1 MKKDFLKEYLK
12 KFGLGLKDIIKALVI
27 SSFINFFILALGLYI
42 LDIKNFILI
51 ALGISIIDLLP
62 VLGAG
67 AVLIPWAVLVL
78 IMGNG
83 GLALG
88 LGILFV
94 ITFLSNQ
101 IIEPIVIG
109 KSIGLN
115 PIFTIFITIACI
127 LIFSPA
133 IGAILGPLISMA
145 IGVFI
150 ELRGSFKEKSE
161 KNEKFSDKNLES

>member
-1 MKKDFLKEYLK
+1 MKKDFLKNYLK
-12 KFGLGLKDIIKALVI
+12 RLGLGLRDIVKALVI
-27 SSFINFFILALGLYI
+27 SSFINFIILTIGLYI
-42 LDIKNFILI
+42 LDISYFPLI
-51 ALGISIIDLLP
+51 ALIIAIVDLLP

-67 AVLIPWAVLVL
+67 TILIPWSVIVLL
-78 IMGNG
+78 MGDG

-88 LGILFV
+88 LGVLFL

-109 KSIGLN
+109 KSLGLN
-115 PIFTIFITIACI
+115 PIFTILITIASI

-145 IGVFI
+145 IGVFL
-150 ELRGSFKEKSE
+150 ELRKTYKKEDKEKSE
-161 KNEKFSDKNLES
+161 DK